1 MEDRKEHWNGVFGTR
16 AETGLSWFEAE
27 PALSL
32 DLIAAH
38 AAPGDPVLDA
48 GGGTSRLVDAL
59 LDRGLGPVSVLDI
72 SAAALAAGR
81 ARLGPRAGRVRW
93 IEADLTRWQPDAR
106 FAVWHDRAVFHF
118 LTDPADR
125 AAYVG
130 AMDAALRPGGT
141 AILMTFAE
149 DGPETCSGLPVARW
163 SSDALAAEIERLA
176 PGRFRR
182 IDSRRHLHVTPA
194 GRSQSFQAT
203 VLRKV
208 A

>member
-1 MEDRKEHWNGVFGTR
+1 MADRSDHWNAVFGAR
-16 AETGLSWFEAE
+16 ADTGLSWFEAE

-32 DLIAAH
+32 GLIAAH

-48 GGGTSRLVDAL
+48 GGGTARLVDAL
-59 LDRGLGPVSVLDI
+59 LDRGLGPVSVLDV
-72 SAAALAAGR
+72 SSAALAAAR
-81 ARLGPRAGRVRW
+81 ARLGPRADAVRW
-93 IEADLTRWQPDAR
+93 IEADLTRWVPDAT

-118 LTDPADR
+118 LTDPAER
-125 AAYVG
+125 AAYVA

-149 DGPETCSGLPVARW
+149 DGPESCSGLPVARW
-163 SSDALAAEIERLA
+163 SSDALAAEIGRLA

-182 IDSRRHLHVTPA
+182 IGSRRHMHVTPA

-203 VLRKV
+203 LLRKRP
-208 A
+208 